1 VKNNDHALWE
11 HELAEHMR
19 RHPDLQHLPPP
30 VFPRPSRVV
39 SLLPIKTLMF
49 VLIAVSAIVGWLIGL
64 HLI

>member
-1 VKNNDHALWE
+1 MKNNDHVLWE
-11 HELAEHMR
+11 RELAEHMS

-30 VFPRPSRVV
+30 VFTRPSRGI

-49 VLIAVSAIVGWLIGL
+49 VLIAVSALVGWLIGL